1 MAGANQLVMN
11 LDAAVSVPAAS
22 VVAAAPEP
30 DPGAC
35 RQTSLEAY
43 RTTKRGRDRER
54 IIERMQL
61 LGSTGA
67 TRDELSIDLEMPLP
81 TVCGRM
87 SELVAERI
95 VYETKARRKTRTG
108 SSAVVMVY
116 GRQQQGLEGESN

>member
-1 MAGANQLVMN
+1 MAGTNQLVMN
-11 LDAAVSVPAAS
+11 LDPQAVVPS
-22 VVAAAPEP
+22 APCVPETAEL

-35 RQTSLEAY
+35 RETSVEAY

-54 IIERMQL
+54 IIERMRM

-87 SELVAERI
+87 SELMAEK
-95 VYETKARRKTRTG
+95 VVHETKARRKTRTG

-116 GRQQQGLEGESN
+116 GPISGAGIDANE